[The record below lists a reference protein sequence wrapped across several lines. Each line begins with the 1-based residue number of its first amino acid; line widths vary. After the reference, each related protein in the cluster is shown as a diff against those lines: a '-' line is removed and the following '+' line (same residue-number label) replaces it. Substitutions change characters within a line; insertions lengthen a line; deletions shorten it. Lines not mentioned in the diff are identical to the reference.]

1 MDLHEA
7 DKNHLLNAHLTAFE
21 IMEKNKNNWIKIDC
35 EKN

>member
-7 DKNHLLNAHLTAFE
+7 DKNHLQQARESALDAV
-21 IMEKNKNNWIKIDC
+21 KKYNWIKIDC